1 MTNTTNQNRG
11 ILTDR
16 NKNEKGGLS
25 GVPIRALSLKFI
37 KKFFKDNKGKIP
49 IIGVGGIDDG
59 HSAFEMITAGASVI
73 QLYTGMV
80 FKGPGIVKNIK
91 SGLVEILAKEKI
103 HHIKHAI
110 GINS

>member
-1 MTNTTNQNRG
+1 
-11 ILTDR
+11 
-16 NKNEKGGLS
+16 
-25 GVPIRALSLKFI
+25 
-37 KKFFKDNKGKIP
+37 
-49 IIGVGGIDDG
+49 
-59 HSAFEMITAGASVI
+59 MITAGASVI

-103 HHIKHAI
+103 KNIKHAI